1 MPLLH
6 NKTLQR
12 FMGGTFLERWGIR
25 VLAEIELFMLGFH
38 KDRATMRQLT
48 KIRRG
53 RRSLI
58 TGNEQFIIHAIVAGM
73 RGMEG
78 DIAEVGVYAG
88 SSTRTICEAM
98 GDKRLHVCDTFA
110 GLPKPTSEDHGVEH
124 EGRFSC
130 GIDSLRAYLAGF
142 PKVEYHIGFC
152 PDSVLYSST
161 KQCLEYFF
169 PRLVPGGILLS
180 HDYSLLA
187 GVRQA
192 FTEFTTGR
200 CEQVIELPTTQGM
213 LVRAAAECA

>member
-12 FMGGTFLERWGIR
+12 FMGGTFLERWGVR

-78 DIAEVGVYAG
+78 DFAEVGVYAG

-110 GLPKPTSEDHGVEH
+110 GLPKPTSEDRGVEH
-124 EGRFSC
+124 EAVP
-130 GIDSLRAYLAGF
+130 GILLPEAGSRGHPPVTRLLAARWRTAGLHRIHNGSLRAGDRTAHHAGNAR
-142 PKVEYHIGFC
+142 EGRRH
-152 PDSVLYSST
+152 
-161 KQCLEYFF
+161 
-169 PRLVPGGILLS
+169 GGG
-180 HDYSLLA
+180 A
-187 GVRQA
+187 G
-192 FTEFTTGR
+192 TNP
-200 CEQVIELPTTQGM
+200 L
-213 LVRAAAECA
+213 

>member
-1 MPLLH
+1 VPLLH

-12 FMGGTFLERWGIR
+12 FIGGTFLERWGIR

-110 GLPKPTSEDHGVEH
+110 GLPKPTSEDRGVEH
-124 EGRFSC
+124 EAVP
-130 GIDSLRAYLAGF
+130 GILLPEAGSRGHPPVTRLLAARWRAAGLHRIHDGSLRAGDRTAHDAGNAR
-142 PKVEYHIGFC
+142 EGRRH
-152 PDSVLYSST
+152 
-161 KQCLEYFF
+161 
-169 PRLVPGGILLS
+169 GGA
-180 HDYSLLA
+180 A
-187 GVRQA
+187 G
-192 FTEFTTGR
+192 TNP
-200 CEQVIELPTTQGM
+200 L
-213 LVRAAAECA
+213 